1 MISGCIAVPDK
12 DPKTWRSRGRKKRPV
27 IACAAI
33 VTPPPLKK
41 RLRQPLTPPQRSI
54 IVEPKRR
61 PNSMLAH
68 LLEEI
73 TPEEHRRR
81 GELADEL
88 FRTIVR
94 RAQQTAAEKTAIPG
108 RSYAG
113 TAAPEASGRV
123 PEPRQRSAGLV
134 APSPRP
140 QHVLGSVTMTELDI
154 VIPGPE
160 IDSDPDAVALWEKTG
175 KFIGTALAGMD
186 REKVFSIMLG
196 RLQHEL
202 RDAYGAENAR
212 KVLQAILDT
221 ME

>member
-12 DPKTWRSRGRKKRPV
+12 DPKTWRSRARKKRPV

-41 RLRQPLTPPQRSI
+41 RLRHPPTQLQRSI
-54 IVEPKRR
+54 IVEPKQ
-61 PNSMLAH
+61 PMNTFLAH

-73 TPEEHRRR
+73 SPEEHRRR

-88 FRTIVR
+88 FRTIAR
-94 RAQQTAAEKTAIPG
+94 RAKQPVMA
-108 RSYAG
+108 
-113 TAAPEASGRV
+113 
-123 PEPRQRSAGLV
+123 
-134 APSPRP
+134 
-140 QHVLGSVTMTELDI
+140 ELDI

-160 IDSDPDAVALWEKTG
+160 IDSDPDAVALWDQTG
-175 KFIGTALAGMD
+175 KFIGAALAQMD
-186 REKVFSIMLG
+186 RGTAFSIMLG

-212 KVLQAILDT
+212 KVMHAILET